1 MTTIAFLSEWAVRSS
16 ALILAGAMLLCLLRV
31 RNPSIRLAACT
42 AMLAGSLA
50 IPLLTVIVPR
60 MQVAAMRVP
69 AGLPEVVR
77 APLSAQHA
85 VVSPA
90 EIFAPDPGRPFDAIR
105 LAAILYGAIAGT
117 MLLRLFAGLV
127 ISRRIL
133 RRSAATTMRAA
144 GKPVRESRE
153 VTTPVTIGILRPAV
167 LVPPDWRDWDAPK
180 VAAVLAHEA
189 SHIRRCDPAVQF
201 LSAIHRAL
209 LWLSPLSWW
218 LHRGI
223 VRAGEDVSD
232 RDAIAAGS
240 DPVVYAGIL
249 LEFVQ
254 RRSLAGTC
262 PGVAMASYDR
272 PEKRIRRILD
282 WTPVPRAAT
291 RWGIAAVVGL
301 GASLAYLVAAAQPGS
316 GFEVATIKPVEPN
329 IPHMVGMKVFP
340 GGRVVASTLNLKMLI
355 SAAFRL
361 SYWQISG
368 GEEWIEKE
376 EYNIEAKPS
385 EAMQARIKDL
395 RYTLFGI
402 ESEPLREMLQALL
415 IERFQLKFHRETKT
429 GDVYLSERSDKT
441 LRVRP
446 TEIPAE
452 DADHPSGQGAFGSIG
467 YVGGKW
473 GIFATSMPQLAKFA
487 ADHVLHVPVL
497 DRTDLQGAFDYR
509 QAQPDLEPNYSGDQ
523 SDSFRHALAEM
534 GFKLVRAKGP
544 VETLVIDSAAK
555 PRPD

>member
-1 MTTIAFLSEWAVRSS
+1 MTTIAFLAEWAVRSS
-16 ALILAGAMLLCLLRV
+16 ALILAGALLLWLLRV

-50 IPLLTVIVPR
+50 IPLLTGIVPR

-69 AGLPEVVR
+69 AGLPAVVH
-77 APLSAQHA
+77 APVSTEHA
-85 VVSPA
+85 VVFPA
-90 EIFAPDPGRPFDAIR
+90 ETSAPDPGRPFR
-105 LAAILYGAIAGT
+105 PVYLAAILYCAVAGT

-133 RRSAATTMRAA
+133 RRSAITAMRAA
-144 GKPVRESRE
+144 GHPVRESAE

-167 LVPPDWRDWDAPK
+167 LAPLDWRDWDSAK
-180 VAAVLAHEA
+180 IAAVLAHEA
-189 SHIRRCDPAVQF
+189 SHIRRCDPALQF
-201 LSAIHRAL
+201 VSAIHRAL

-223 VRAGEDVSD
+223 VRASEEVSD

-240 DPVVYAGIL
+240 DPATYAGIL

-254 RRSLAGTC
+254 RRSLGGTC

-272 PEKRIRRILD
+272 PEKRIRRILN
-282 WTPVPRAAT
+282 WTPIPRAAT

-301 GASLAYLVAAAQPGS
+301 GASLAYLVAAAQPGPA
-316 GFEVATIKPVEPN
+316 FEVATIKPVEPN
-329 IPHMVGMKVFP
+329 VPHMVGMKVFP
-340 GGRVVASTLNLKMLI
+340 GGRVVASTLNLHMLI

-368 GEEWIEKE
+368 GEEWIDKE
-376 EYNIEAKPS
+376 EYNIEAKPP

-402 ESEPLREMLQALL
+402 ESELLREMLQALL
-415 IERFQLKFHRETKT
+415 IDRFQLKFHVETKT
-429 GDVYLSERSDKT
+429 GDVYLLERSDKA
-441 LRVRP
+441 LRIRP
-446 TEIPAE
+446 AKIPSEEE
-452 DADHPSGQGAFGSIG
+452 DRPAGQGSFGSIG
-467 YVGGKW
+467 YVDGKW

-487 ADHVLHVPVL
+487 ADHVLQVPVL
-497 DRTDLQGAFDYR
+497 DRTDLHGAFDYR
-509 QAQPDLEPNYSGDQ
+509 QAQPDLDPKYSGDQ
-523 SDSFRHALAEM
+523 SDSFRRALAEM

-544 VETLVIDSAAK
+544 VETMVIDYAAK